1 MRVPRL
7 SPRDYRRIT
16 SAALAL
22 LAFIIVSGAAVRLT
36 GSGLGCSDWPNCEP
50 GRFVAPLELNPMVE
64 FVNRMVTG
72 LVSAVV
78 IVAVLGAFRRDP
90 FRRDLA
96 WLAAGLVA
104 GVLGQIVLGGLT
116 VLFELRPPFVMGHFL
131 LSTVILWNAIVLHHR
146 AGAPEGPGE
155 TVGPPAA
162 VRVGQG
168 VFVLTWW
175 VVLTGTVV
183 TAAGPHGGD
192 ESAERLSWPLPDVT
206 RVHGSSVVVLVAL
219 VALLLVILFRS
230 GAPAG
235 PWRAAWVLVAALVAQ
250 AVVGYTQ
257 YFTALPPVLVGVHVA
272 GAVVVFTASTRLQ
285 LSFAEHREDA
295 HAADPGE
302 RRPAGEQVG
311 AAPVTL

>member
-1 MRVPRL
+1 M
-7 SPRDYRRIT
+7 
-16 SAALAL
+16 AALAL

-50 GRFVAPLELNPMVE
+50 GRFVAPLEFNPMVE
-64 FVNRMVTG
+64 YVNRMVTG
-72 LVSAVV
+72 LVSAAV
-78 IVAVLGAFRRDP
+78 IVAVLGAFRREP

-104 GVLGQIVLGGLT
+104 GVVGQIVLGGLT

-146 AGAPEGPGE
+146 AGTPEGPGV
-155 TVGPPAA
+155 TVVPPAA
-162 VRVGQG
+162 VRVGRG

-206 RVHGSSVVVLVAL
+206 RLHGSSVVVLVAL
-219 VALLLVILFRS
+219 VVLLLVILFRS
-230 GAPAG
+230 GAPAR
-235 PWRAAWVLVAALVAQ
+235 PWRAAWFLVAALVAQ
-250 AVVGYTQ
+250 GVVGYTQ
-257 YFTALPPVLVGVHVA
+257 YFTALPPLLVGVHVA
-272 GAVVVFTASTRLQ
+272 GAVLVFTASTRLQ
-285 LSFAEHREDA
+285 LSFAEHHEGAIDA
-295 HAADPGE
+295 DRSAPTP
-302 RRPAGEQVG
+302 PAEKVG
-311 AAPVTL
+311 ATSVTL